1 MRKTIPIFFTI
12 LLFMIWGGL
21 LLGQQAPQYSLYM
34 FNKFNFNPAYAGLD
48 HSISLTGGLRTQWT
62 DIEYNPQSQYVNVH
76 APLLFIS
83 SGIGL
88 GLENDELGAET
99 TTRIQFSYNYQLEL
113 GGGILT
119 FGVGGHMVQKSLDGS
134 ILRTPDGNYENIIDH
149 QDDLLPIVNESASG
163 ISFSAGIYYYSENI
177 EAGFSAMNL
186 SEPTIDFTSFQP
198 KLQRVYTGYLG
209 AHFDLNSSLTFHP
222 SMMVMSDFQQTQP
235 QLSAIF
241 RYNGNIF
248 GGASLRGYNQ
258 NTLDAVSV
266 IAGFKLGENIT
277 FGYAYDISL
286 SGLRVIS
293 NQSHEIM
300 INYNLNTSLGT
311 PVPPKIIYNP
321 RNL

>member
-1 MRKTIPIFFTI
+1 MRKHLPILFTFC
-12 LLFMIWGGL
+12 LLSSFLW
-21 LLGQQAPQYSLYM
+21 GQQMPQYSLYM
-34 FNKFNFNPAYAGLD
+34 FNKLNWNPAYAGLD

-62 DIEYNPQSQYVNVH
+62 DINFNPQSQYVNVH
-76 APLLFIS
+76 APLLFLS

-88 GLENDELGAET
+88 GIENDELGAERT
-99 TTRIQFSYNYQLEL
+99 TSIQLSYNYQLEL
-113 GGGILT
+113 GSGLLT
-119 FGVGGHMVQKSLDGS
+119 LGVSGRMIQKNIDGS

-149 QDDLLPIVNESASG
+149 QDDLLPIINESATG
-163 ISFSAGIYYYSENI
+163 MSFGAGVYYYSEQI
-177 EAGFSAMNL
+177 EAGFSVLNI
-186 SEPTIDFTSFQP
+186 SEPSIDFPTFQP
-198 KLQRVYTGYLG
+198 TLSRTYTAYAG
-209 AHFDLNSSLTFHP
+209 ANIELNSMLTLHP

-235 QLSAIF
+235 QLSAIL
-241 RYNGNIF
+241 RYNDNIF
-248 GGASLRGYNQ
+248 GGASFRGYNQ

-300 INYNLNTSLGT
+300 LNYNLNTSLGQGI
-311 PVPPKIIYNP
+311 PPKIIYNP